1 MAIFSEEQVLKVMY
15 SYNPWWKIGQI
26 PQSMVKSIKRIAYYK
41 AMQTFQEK
49 TLKRYIVLSG
59 ARRVGKTTILYQMIE
74 ELLKNGVSEKNI
86 LYLSLDNPILKF
98 GTLDKILEIYQ
109 NMILPEGQIYIFLD
123 EIQYS
128 QDWNHWLKVFYD
140 QNKNWSIVATGSAS
154 PLIEQGVHESG
165 VGRWITITV
174 PTLSFY
180 EYCELLQS
188 NGQYPET
195 EEFKKFMEQVTTLDK
210 DSYQINGQTE
220 ELLKKVME
228 KFLLE
233 NMEINKIQEKIPK
246 DFTIA
251 KLEEYTDEQ
260 LRDIINTLEPIK
272 KYFNRYLMLG
282 GFPEL
287 ALSKNDKLAQTIL
300 REDIVDKVLKRD
312 MPALFKIRNI
322 STLEKVFLYLCFESS
337 NIINY
342 TAMSQ
347 DLESVSVPTLQDYV
361 KYLENANLIYV
372 SEQVNSNGAKL
383 LKSKPKIYIADS
395 AIRNAVLMKDDVL
408 SDATEMGYV
417 VETAVFRHVYTYIQ
431 NTSGEIGYYREGKS
445 DKEID
450 IITKSVKENMYIEVK
465 YQENPSIK
473 TENPIYTQVGKNDKL
488 FMITKNV
495 ENTGIMKLDNGKN
508 LVKIPAFAYL
518 FLLGLEEFRRI

>member
-251 KLEEYTDEQ
+251 KLE
-260 LRDIINTLEPIK
+260 
-272 KYFNRYLMLG
+272 
-282 GFPEL
+282 
-287 ALSKNDKLAQTIL
+287 
-300 REDIVDKVLKRD
+300 
-312 MPALFKIRNI
+312 
-322 STLEKVFLYLCFESS
+322 
-337 NIINY
+337 
-342 TAMSQ
+342 
-347 DLESVSVPTLQDYV
+347 
-361 KYLENANLIYV
+361 
-372 SEQVNSNGAKL
+372 
-383 LKSKPKIYIADS
+383 
-395 AIRNAVLMKDDVL
+395 
-408 SDATEMGYV
+408 
-417 VETAVFRHVYTYIQ
+417 
-431 NTSGEIGYYREGKS
+431 
-445 DKEID
+445 
-450 IITKSVKENMYIEVK
+450 
-465 YQENPSIK
+465 
-473 TENPIYTQVGKNDKL
+473 
-488 FMITKNV
+488 
-495 ENTGIMKLDNGKN
+495 
-508 LVKIPAFAYL
+508 
-518 FLLGLEEFRRI
+518 